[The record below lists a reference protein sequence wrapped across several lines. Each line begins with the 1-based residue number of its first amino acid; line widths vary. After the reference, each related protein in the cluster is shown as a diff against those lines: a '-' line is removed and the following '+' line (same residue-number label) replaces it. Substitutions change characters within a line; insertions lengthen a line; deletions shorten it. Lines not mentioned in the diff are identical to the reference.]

1 MVSSAIVPGALAF
14 LGPGHLPAH
23 SEFRYVRV
31 TAVQG
36 NKAKVT
42 LVNLDDDDE
51 ELDEKVDVSILKRRQ
66 VRDVESDM
74 WPGMFVGHPIAFVQP
89 EGASMDEWSFGVVT
103 GYRMTQSIPWLHV
116 RCAEGAAKI
125 KLEQPPNVIKVDWV
139 NYVIQTGAGTN
150 ASATNAEELV
160 ALMDDVC
167 AQCDKSRS
175 GLPSKVAKSLSVAFD
190 ADATVPII
198 RPDTLAVLVAPRQH
212 VLDCALA
219 KKSKKGATMFALPP
233 PSSTKPASTKRKA
246 SHTDGERP
254 LTRQRVQ
261 ETASAA
267 DAAVSFSSDAT
278 ASDATASDAE
288 HDDAADVQAVLL
300 QNRSF
305 AQSSL
310 NSAGIDGATVDP
322 NAMVALAD
330 TRIHALDDNRGRSST
345 TFRPTTLEQQV
356 HNALGHPDHK
366 GKDAQSILECA
377 QQARATRFRAA
388 PPILRGAFD
397 IGFHIR
403 GLSVTHFV
411 REPRI
416 ASLTAGATAVNMTD
430 FSRKNGLPAAT
441 SEPSYTVLLDA
452 LTNLRQFGRTFYNAD
467 TVDVLNAAIRFI
479 EEFADGGEPDRET
492 TKRLLLWINI
502 KLGEFRGLVISE
514 GLAVA
519 VRISAEF
526 SVQDPLLAVHVAAA
540 E

>member
-1 MVSSAIVPGALAF
+1 
-14 LGPGHLPAH
+14 
-23 SEFRYVRV
+23 
-31 TAVQG
+31 
-36 NKAKVT
+36 
-42 LVNLDDDDE
+42 
-51 ELDEKVDVSILKRRQ
+51 
-66 VRDVESDM
+66 
-74 WPGMFVGHPIAFVQP
+74 
-89 EGASMDEWSFGVVT
+89 MDEWSFGVVT

-167 AQCDKSRS
+167 AQCDKIRS
-175 GLPSKVAKSLSVAFD
+175 GLPSKVAKFLSVAFD

-278 ASDATASDAE
+278 ASDAE

-330 TRIHALDDNRGRSST
+330 T
-345 TFRPTTLEQQV
+345 V
-356 HNALGHPDHK
+356 
-366 GKDAQSILECA
+366 CA
-377 QQARATRFRAA
+377 VTSDTGAR
-388 PPILRGAFD
+388 
-397 IGFHIR
+397 
-403 GLSVTHFV
+403 
-411 REPRI
+411 
-416 ASLTAGATAVNMTD
+416 
-430 FSRKNGLPAAT
+430 
-441 SEPSYTVLLDA
+441 
-452 LTNLRQFGRTFYNAD
+452 Q
-467 TVDVLNAAIRFI
+467 
-479 EEFADGGEPDRET
+479 
-492 TKRLLLWINI
+492 
-502 KLGEFRGLVISE
+502 
-514 GLAVA
+514 
-519 VRISAEF
+519 
-526 SVQDPLLAVHVAAA
+526 
-540 E
+540 